1 MNFCRVEA
9 GSHLLL
15 TKRTVK
21 CEIIQELI
29 NRVER
34 LWKKSV
40 KWRQD
45 GDNFFLT
52 TLIKYVKIV
61 TFCLGH
67 ACRGFLVL
75 GEWLP
80 SMLKLFFLVPVS
92 FGALKEPSWTC
103 LIIELKHILKTNKK
117 HTENFT
123 RTKTA
128 KSESFHFKVRTYR
141 IKLAATQI
149 NYLSQLVHCLI
160 QFS

>member
-1 MNFCRVEA
+1 MLRLV
-9 GSHLLL
+9 L
-15 TKRTVK
+15 TCSWQKGLWNVK
-21 CEIIQELI
+21 LFKSLSIGLRGCK
-29 NRVER
+29 
-34 LWKKSV
+34 KKSV

-52 TLIKYVKIV
+52 TLIKYVKMV